1 MVPEEPML
9 NRREPESRRFRPHG
23 LALLAACSL
32 ALAACGGV
40 GEGAPGLSA
49 RHVVMISMDTTR
61 ADHMGFYGSQ
71 RAETPRLDA
80 LARESLVF
88 TDFAVVAPMTLPS
101 HTSLFTGTYPHRHGV
116 PRNGFLVDPAN
127 EMLPEILSRA
137 GFHTAGFAACFALAS
152 RFNFAQGFDHYDE
165 EFGMHLGQGKVGQDQ
180 RAAVDVTDAVA
191 RYLAENGVPEHLFLF
206 AHYFDPHQPY
216 AAPAPWDVKY
226 DLRGRL
232 GLPPLPAGMH
242 ERPRTP
248 DQKRVLAE
256 RFSRQYAAEISYMDH
271 AIGRLLDD
279 LRARGVLDQAL
290 TVVPTDHGEGLW
302 LGEDSFGHG
311 STLYQNTMRSVL
323 LVRLPRG
330 ARGGTRVDGLAASV
344 DVLPTLLRT
353 LGLPVP
359 PGLDG
364 EALDLWDPESLPS
377 ATVPRFGQACRPRE
391 EVETHPR
398 WHNQRKARYVRRGRY
413 KLIQTPYLR
422 TQELYDLV
430 SDPAERQNLLR
441 HPTPEIL
448 KRAGRLRVEL
458 DRWAASARPLAAR
471 FDEEHFED
479 TVERLRRLGYVVS
492 PGESIRYATPPGQVP

>member
-1 MVPEEPML
+1 
-9 NRREPESRRFRPHG
+9 
-23 LALLAACSL
+23 
-32 ALAACGGV
+32 
-40 GEGAPGLSA
+40 
-49 RHVVMISMDTTR
+49 MDTTR

-71 RAETPRLDA
+71 RAETPQLDA

-152 RFNFAQGFDHYDE
+152 RFDFAQGFDHYDE
-165 EFGMHLGQGKVGQDQ
+165 EFGMRLGQGKVGQDQ
-180 RAAVDVTDAVA
+180 RAAVDVTDAVIH
-191 RYLAENGVPEHLFLF
+191 YLAENGVPEHLFLF

-271 AIGRLLDD
+271 EIGRLLDD

-290 TVVPTDHGEGLW
+290 TLVTTDHGEGLW

-377 ATVPRFGQACRPRE
+377 ATVARFGQACRPRE

-398 WHNQRKARYVRRGRY
+398 WHNQRKARYVRQGRY
-413 KLIQTPYLR
+413 KLIQTPYLQ

-441 HPTPEIL
+441 SPTPEVL
-448 KRAGRLRVEL
+448 KLAGRLRTEL
-458 DRWAASARPLAAR
+458 DRWAASARPLASR

-492 PGESIRYATPPGQVP
+492 PGESIRYEPAPGPAQ